1 MAINAFISDEA
12 EQIGK
17 QIVDIAFNIHK
28 TLGPG
33 LLEKVYEAC
42 FCYELNKREVPFVT
56 QKKIPVIYDNLKFEE
71 ALRLDILV
79 NNKII
84 IELQAQENHHPV
96 WEAQLLSYLRL
107 SDLHLGYIINFSVPL
122 IKTSIK
128 RMVL

>member
-122 IKTSIK
+122 IKTGIK